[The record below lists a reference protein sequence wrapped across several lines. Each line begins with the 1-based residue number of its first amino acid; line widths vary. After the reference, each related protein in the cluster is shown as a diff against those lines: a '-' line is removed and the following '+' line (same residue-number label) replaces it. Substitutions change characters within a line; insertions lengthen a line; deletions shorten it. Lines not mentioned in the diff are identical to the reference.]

1 VSVRLDHGAERV
13 RVAVVDR
20 GRGFDRARVGPTSFG
35 LALSIEGRLGAVG
48 GLATVRSQP
57 GRGTAVDLLWPAG
70 ATS

>member
-1 VSVRLDHGAERV
+1 
-13 RVAVVDR
+13 VADQ
-20 GRGFDRARVGPTSFG
+20 GRGFDRAKVAPTSFG

-57 GRGTAVDLLWPAG
+57 GQGTSVDLLWPAG